1 MRILIENGTE
11 DLLNML
17 KNNGYDATAITE
29 LPAVEKVV
37 EVEKDIP
44 EYLKAIDGIITEIV
58 TAKTEASLKEVEV
71 YKAKLK
77 AIVDAVTT
85 ETTNVSE

>member
-29 LPAVEKVV
+29 LPTVEKVV

-71 YKAKLK
+71 YKTKLK